1 MELTVI
7 SIGAMAFN
15 PLWGEKTPVR
25 TGHAT
30 TTLIRSGD
38 VRLLIDPGLPE
49 QAVVQ
54 RLSERANLR
63 PADIT
68 HVFLTSF
75 RPDVRRGIRAF
86 DDAVWWISEAERE
99 SVGVP
104 ILLRLKDELARD
116 DEEQDEELIAALRE
130 DAAVL
135 ERCRPAPDALARGVD
150 LFPLPGV
157 TSGLAGALLGGQ
169 RHTTLVCGDAVPTS
183 GHLER
188 GQAPAG
194 AEDLDKARE
203 SLAEAV
209 EIADLLIPG
218 RDNLVVNPT
227 KRLF

>member
-1 MELTVI
+1 MELSVI

-15 PLWGEKTPVR
+15 SLWGEKAPVR
-25 TGHAT
+25 AGHST
-30 TTLIRSGD
+30 TTLVRSGD
-38 VRLLIDPGLPE
+38 VKLLIDPGLPE
-49 QAVVQ
+49 QTIVQ

-75 RPDVRRGIRAF
+75 RPDARRGIRAF
-86 DDAVWWISEAERE
+86 EDAVWWVSEAERE

-116 DEEQDEELIAALRE
+116 DDERDEELIEALRA

-135 ERCRPAPDALARGVD
+135 ERCRAAPDSLARGVD

-157 TSGLAGALLGGQ
+157 TPGMSGALLGGQ
-169 RHTTLVCGDAVPTS
+169 RHTTLVCGDAIPTAE
-183 GHLER
+183 HLER

-194 AEDLDKARE
+194 AQDLDKARE

-209 EIADLLIPG
+209 EIADMLVLG
-218 RDNLVVNPT
+218 RDNIVVNPT